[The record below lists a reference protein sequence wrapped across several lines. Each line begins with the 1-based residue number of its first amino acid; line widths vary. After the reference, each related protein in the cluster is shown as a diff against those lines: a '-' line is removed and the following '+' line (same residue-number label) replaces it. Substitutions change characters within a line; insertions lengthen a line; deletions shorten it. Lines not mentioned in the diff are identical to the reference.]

1 MFLAF
6 RVVVN
11 EVKCRNY
18 VLIEMSHCRLRHRD
32 CSIAGSAFIVHIS
45 LCSVSPSKI
54 YRSCKWDCSECNLL
68 RSILIFV
75 ACANINGFCRT
86 WYLLCDDGCGH
97 ISSKVY
103 SRAKSKTVEIN
114 SKAIGIALLLS
125 ICHIVDL
132 NAHLLKVTY
141 RCAFLPVYQV
151 IK

>member
-1 MFLAF
+1 M
-6 RVVVN
+6 N
-11 EVKCRNY
+11 EVKCGNY
-18 VLIEMSHCRLRHRD
+18 VLIEMSHCRFRHSNRG
-32 CSIAGSAFIVHIS
+32 IAGSAFIVHIS
-45 LCSVSPSKI
+45 PCSVSPSKI
-54 YRSCKWDCSECNLL
+54 YRSCYRNCPEGNLL

-97 ISSKVY
+97 IGILVRG
-103 SRAKSKTVEIN
+103 RAKGKTVEIN
-114 SKAIGIALLLS
+114 SKSIGIALLLS

-132 NAHLLKVTY
+132 NTHLLKVTY